1 VVLSVSD
8 TGVGMSPEVRDHI
21 FEPFFTTKER
31 GKGSGMGLATVYGI
45 VRQHGG
51 LIHVYSEPGQGTLF
65 HIYLPV
71 MESAANDPARE
82 IAKVSTPKNL
92 QGAETILLAED
103 HDSIRELTRQSLTRL
118 GYQVLAAADG
128 RQALRLAELE
138 RPDLAVLDV
147 VMPHMGGAATA
158 VQLLQSMPGLPILF
172 TSGFSENANN
182 AVALVPGSHYLQKPY
197 GPTSLASTI
206 REILDD

>member
-1 VVLSVSD
+1 
-8 TGVGMSPEVRDHI
+8 M
-21 FEPFFTTKER
+21 F
-31 GKGSGMGLATVYGI
+31 
-45 VRQHGG
+45 
-51 LIHVYSEPGQGTLF
+51 HV
-65 HIYLPV
+65 YLPV
-71 MESAANDPARE
+71 MEGLAVESAQGVVTEN
-82 IAKVSTPKNL
+82 KPKDL
-92 QGAETILLAED
+92 HGTETILLAED

-158 VQLLQSMPGLPILF
+158 ARLLQQMPGLPILF

-182 AVALVPGSHYLQKPY
+182 AVAQVPGSHYLQKPY

-206 REILDD
+206 REILETG